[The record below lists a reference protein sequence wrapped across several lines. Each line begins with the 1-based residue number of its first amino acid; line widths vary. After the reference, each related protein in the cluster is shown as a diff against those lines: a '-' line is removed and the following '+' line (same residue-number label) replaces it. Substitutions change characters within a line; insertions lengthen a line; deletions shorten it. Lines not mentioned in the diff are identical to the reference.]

1 MMGGMTATMIEVD
14 GGTVWADDPGG
25 DAPTLVLLHPGVG
38 DSRIW
43 DPVLPALAAKYRVI
57 RYDARGFG
65 HSPAPTATFSL
76 LRDLVTVLDHYDVK
90 RAAIV
95 GCSQGGGTALGL
107 ALEQPERVPALV
119 LLCPGIPGIPLD
131 DDSDEGAVLGAEWE
145 RGEAAGAVGGQVRVV
160 PGLPVIPLDAD
171 WDEGAVLGAEWERAE
186 AAGDVDGLASVTQ
199 RVWGRAGAT
208 PEAMEQFRSSA
219 RAVLATGDLEQEDP
233 PVYERLTEIAVPSS
247 LLVGDADFAPLIEAD
262 KAAAARIPGCELIL
276 VPGMDHLPP
285 LRDPELVLR
294 TIAGTLAR
302 ASWLSRGR
310 G

>member
-14 GGTVWADDPGG
+14 GGTVWADDTGG
-25 DAPTLVLLHPGVG
+25 DGAPLVLLHPGVG

-43 DPVLPALAAKYRVI
+43 DPVLPALAAGYRVI

-65 HSPAPTATFSL
+65 HSPAPTAEVSL
-76 LRDLVTVLDHYDVK
+76 LADLLTVLEHYDIG
-90 RAAIV
+90 RAAVV

-119 LLCPGIPGIPLD
+119 LLCPGFPGIPLD
-131 DDSDEGAVLGAEWE
+131 DES
-145 RGEAAGAVGGQVRVV
+145 
-160 PGLPVIPLDAD
+160 
-171 WDEGAVLGAEWERAE
+171 DEGAVLGAEWERAE

-199 RVWGRAGAT
+199 RVWGRSGAT
-208 PEAMEQFRSSA
+208 PAAMEQFRSSA
-219 RAVLATGDLEQEDP
+219 RAVLSSGDLEQEDP
-233 PVYERLTEIAVPSS
+233 PVYDRLAEIAVPTS
-247 LLVGDADFAPLIEAD
+247 LMVGDADFAPLIEAD

-285 LRDPELVLR
+285 LRDPDLVLR

-302 ASWLSRGR
+302 AAWLSRGR

>member
-14 GGTVWADDPGG
+14 GGTVWADDTGG
-25 DAPTLVLLHPGVG
+25 DGPPLVLLHPGVG

-131 DDSDEGAVLGAEWE
+131 DDS
-145 RGEAAGAVGGQVRVV
+145 
-160 PGLPVIPLDAD
+160 
-171 WDEGAVLGAEWERAE
+171 DEGAVLGAEWERAE

>member
-1 MMGGMTATMIEVD
+1 M
-14 GGTVWADDPGG
+14 
-25 DAPTLVLLHPGVG
+25 
-38 DSRIW
+38 
-43 DPVLPALAAKYRVI
+43 LPALAAKYRVI

-65 HSPAPTATFSL
+65 QSPAPTVKFSL
-76 LRDLVTVLDHYDVK
+76 LADLVTVLEHYDIG

-145 RGEAAGAVGGQVRVV
+145 R
-160 PGLPVIPLDAD
+160 
-171 WDEGAVLGAEWERAE
+171 AE
-186 AAGDVDGLASVTQ
+186 AAGDVDALASVTQ

-233 PVYERLTEIAVPSS
+233 PVFDRLGEIAVPTS

-285 LRDPELVLR
+285 LRDPEPGAADDHEHAGPRPLVTERSKSTSRFFR
-294 TIAGTLAR
+294 TDPDFAVIRPGCPRPGWNRRWGRRAGSVR
-302 ASWLSRGR
+302 ATGCGLDLSLPATGA
-310 G
+310 